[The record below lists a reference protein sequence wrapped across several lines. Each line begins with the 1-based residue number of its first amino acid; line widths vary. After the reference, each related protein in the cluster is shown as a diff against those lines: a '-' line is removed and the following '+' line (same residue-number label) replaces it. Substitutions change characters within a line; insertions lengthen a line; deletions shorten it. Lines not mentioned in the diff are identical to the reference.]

1 MSVKGMSNSQDLS
14 LNDEAVF
21 LPISESSPEFY
32 YSEAE
37 RRALESLLSAGPGA
51 FHTKLSLEKLS
62 PFLSQEEVFLIDH
75 WAQDFKHSEV
85 QPEKLEGP
93 VTEGG
98 SVVGR
103 PFSLSY
109 WPQHSDIPAPI
120 LELGWPE
127 NGDWK
132 GVTRAMVYTSPPTE
146 GAPPIREVV
155 RRLIQGAS
163 RLIAVVTDR
172 LTDSM
177 VISDLLN
184 AAARGVPVYIILN
197 RRDLLE
203 HCFLGRLRHQNIS
216 VRVLGGNTFC
226 SRDGQVVTGD
236 MKDNFLLVDLQ
247 KVLMGSYSLTW
258 TDAHLHRQLVTVLSG
273 QVVEAFD
280 SEFRVLYASSLPVP
294 SEWRAAEQPGPP
306 EGSSLYPEHSDS
318 ENPSHFTPDSAGHS
332 VTPPLTD
339 SPLNWVAL
347 GVLHWNEGEGLTD
360 NPINQPD
367 HSRERERPGPHP
379 NAHPTFERRA
389 PVGEEL
395 SPSEPNLN
403 NPHLRSPTE
412 THNKN
417 SNPSGFR
424 TLDAQASDLQP
435 TQSDTPR
442 AEGPRSNN
450 NPAQRAGA
458 LGDGQS
464 AELTHHH
471 KPNAWK
477 KEFTPWYSNH
487 KQEEVQG
494 QRRYIS
500 TLHRDPVPAAWPS
513 TGLRQLQSSL
523 EPDTSAAK
531 QLQNARA
538 QVPHTGVSSSLSDIL
553 KGVLSRRSSTVA
565 PRLTNTSKSMWDL
578 SLFSTQTDSI
588 EDGSERQASPR
599 ISQAQDKDPYSLKVT
614 PAVAL
619 MRHRGDESKP
629 AISNPSPR
637 ESFLPTL
644 RQKRRSFNFLKE
656 WKKPQ

>member
-1 MSVKGMSNSQDLS
+1 MSNSQDLS

-163 RLIAVVTDR
+163 RVGSDRSLASDPHTNSDIFTHVKNTANSYSYCLYLEISLKPQWEAKINKACFSSKRTLI
-172 LTDSM
+172 S
-177 VISDLLN
+177 S
-184 AAARGVPVYIILN
+184 
-197 RRDLLE
+197 
-203 HCFLGRLRHQNIS
+203 QNIS

-403 NPHLRSPTE
+403 
-412 THNKN
+412 K
-417 SNPSGFR
+417 
-424 TLDAQASDLQP
+424 
-435 TQSDTPR
+435 
-442 AEGPRSNN
+442 
-450 NPAQRAGA
+450 
-458 LGDGQS
+458 
-464 AELTHHH
+464 
-471 KPNAWK
+471 
-477 KEFTPWYSNH
+477 
-487 KQEEVQG
+487 
-494 QRRYIS
+494 
-500 TLHRDPVPAAWPS
+500 
-513 TGLRQLQSSL
+513 
-523 EPDTSAAK
+523 
-531 QLQNARA
+531 
-538 QVPHTGVSSSLSDIL
+538 
-553 KGVLSRRSSTVA
+553 
-565 PRLTNTSKSMWDL
+565 
-578 SLFSTQTDSI
+578 
-588 EDGSERQASPR
+588 
-599 ISQAQDKDPYSLKVT
+599 
-614 PAVAL
+614 
-619 MRHRGDESKP
+619 
-629 AISNPSPR
+629 
-637 ESFLPTL
+637 
-644 RQKRRSFNFLKE
+644 
-656 WKKPQ
+656 